1 MVLVTLFLGSQ
12 TSLGSSCRYLARCKQ
27 EQVGASSIR
36 EPAGNS
42 FKFTDPTTPCP
53 RTLAR
58 ALSLRAFSN
67 FPPCSFSAEQ
77 LHSMLSSYGRNN
89 LQTAFPDHHPLKSPS
104 ATPPNPLTTLL
115 STHFSPSSLL
125 SPGVTNHIRSAP
137 SPSSNESSFPYH
149 PNSFVSFQN
158 SLKLKKKKQR
168 TTKIGPD
175 GIPLKR
181 KSRDGSTTYLW
192 EFLLKLLQVFILLQI
207 ASAFLCMKNNYS
219 QIITINE
226 FMNMNSTLYAGCPK
240 RV

>member
-1 MVLVTLFLGSQ
+1 MPFSQ
-12 TSLGSSCRYLARCKQ
+12 LPVQTAD
-27 EQVGASSIR
+27 VG
-36 EPAGNS
+36 
-42 FKFTDPTTPCP
+42 
-53 RTLAR
+53 
-58 ALSLRAFSN
+58 
-67 FPPCSFSAEQ
+67 EQ
-77 LHSMLSSYGRNN
+77 LAS
-89 LQTAFPDHHPLKSPS
+89 
-104 ATPPNPLTTLL
+104 TLL

-192 EFLLKLLQVFILLQI
+192 EFLLKLLQVFILLQN
-207 ASAFLCMKNNYS
+207 AFLCMKNNYS
-219 QIITINE
+219 QIIRINE
-226 FMNMNSTLYAGCPK
+226 FMNMNSTFKTGCPK